1 MRTGSRASGK
11 LTVNPCNSKTV
22 GLTCSASK
30 SCECE
35 SVQRSKINGTG
46 RTGVRAFYEAKSTE
60 QRAILNAFR
69 GFASS
74 RGCGALPS
82 PEPAADTPRSP
93 APEEAAPRGDR
104 RLAEPIAAPSPAGR
118 KQVGAGRAPGKTDRF
133 PPMMPHQIIPIYGFG
148 IFLYIL
154 YILFKLSSKGK
165 TTTGERKCPSTI
177 PGNMN
182 RKISDYELTQLQEK
196 LRETEEAMEKLINRV
211 GSNCDSGAQNVAT
224 DQEKRLLQQ
233 LREITR
239 VMKEGK
245 LIDGISPE
253 KEAEEAPYMED
264 WEGRDSHETGQKE
277 NEQPSFSNT
286 GGVLH
291 PSHNFETCYC
301 CHCEEDDPAVVAENA
316 GFHSDTCSEAEEPT
330 KENLAVESDSENAA
344 VKIQAGRESSEAGAL
359 RKRNTKVHE

>member
-1 MRTGSRASGK
+1 
-11 LTVNPCNSKTV
+11 
-22 GLTCSASK
+22 
-30 SCECE
+30 
-35 SVQRSKINGTG
+35 
-46 RTGVRAFYEAKSTE
+46 
-60 QRAILNAFR
+60 
-69 GFASS
+69 
-74 RGCGALPS
+74 
-82 PEPAADTPRSP
+82 
-93 APEEAAPRGDR
+93 
-104 RLAEPIAAPSPAGR
+104 
-118 KQVGAGRAPGKTDRF
+118 
-133 PPMMPHQIIPIYGFG
+133 MMPHQVAPDGRSGGHFPRSHLAEAVAKAKASGGGGGGGGGSSSGRGLVGQIIPIYGFG

-182 RKISDYELTQLQEK
+182 RKITDYELTQLQEK

-211 GSNCDSGAQNVAT
+211 GSNCDSGAQNVVT

-277 NEQPSFSNT
+277 DEQPSFSDT